1 MNPVEDYLSELELLG
16 RKPGYIRSIRGSVN
30 DFCNAIGH
38 DPNQLDPAG
47 VAERDIKTWI
57 QAMRDRNLSDASL
70 YENAGDIYR
79 FFNFMLESPD
89 YDSIT
94 VNPCAR
100 IFKRLPRGRQQTRRP
115 FKTVEDVGR
124 MIKTAFNP
132 RDRAILALIAKLGL
146 RRGEVTGLDVADVN
160 LDDRMLTIK
169 QHTDNHGG
177 VLLQGRKNGVTSI
190 LPLDDETVKVLKVWL
205 AVRQPVDDALFV
217 SRNGLR
223 LDNVTMWKIVKDHAE
238 KAGLTTNGDNITV
251 HYFRAWCTY
260 QLTIN
265 GCTPEI
271 VQVIR
276 GDVANTMANFYT
288 REILSFDDVR
298 REYLKAVPVF
308 GLRNRSI

>member
-1 MNPVEDYLSELELLG
+1 MNPIEDYISELEMLN
-16 RKPGYIRSIRGSVN
+16 RKPAYIRSIRGSVN
-30 DFCNAIGH
+30 DFCNAIRC
-38 DPNQLDPAG
+38 DPDNLEPAQ
-47 VAERDIKTWI
+47 VTEREVKTWI
-57 QAMRDRNLSDASL
+57 QAMRNRNLSDASL
-70 YENAGDIYR
+70 YENVGDIYR
-79 FFNFMLESPD
+79 LFNFMIESPD
-89 YDSIT
+89 HDAVT

-124 MIKTAFNP
+124 MIKAAFKP

-146 RRGEVTGLDVADVN
+146 RRGEVTGLDVIDVN
-160 LDDRMLTIK
+160 LDDRMLTVK

-177 VLLQGRKNGVTSI
+177 VLLAGRKNGITSI

-205 AVRQPVDDALFV
+205 AVRQPVDDALFT

-223 LDNVTMWKIVKDHAE
+223 LDNVTMWKIVKDHAA
-238 KAGLTTNGDNITV
+238 KAGLMTNGDNITV
-251 HYFRAWCTY
+251 HYFRAWATY

-265 GCTPEI
+265 GCKPEI

-298 REYLKAVPVF
+298 REYLKAVPQF
-308 GLRNRSI
+308 GI